1 MRSGVSVFTAPW
13 YSPGHSAWHRRA
25 RRGTLA
31 RMAPPSLWLYRAL
44 MAVSLPLLAPFLLIA
59 DRRRGKKRPPWAQR
73 LGWRLPEIPRGGVW
87 VQAVSV
93 GEGAVA
99 RPILAE
105 LGGPHPGL
113 PPRS

>member
-44 MAVSLPLLAPFLLIA
+44 MAVSLPLLAPFLLVA

-73 LGWRLPEIPRGGVW
+73 LGW
-87 VQAVSV
+87 
-93 GEGAVA
+93 
-99 RPILAE
+99 
-105 LGGPHPGL
+105 GL
-113 PPRS
+113 PPIPRSGGWGQGGSGGGGGGGR